1 MARAKKAATRRP
13 LRRKTVTR
21 TQLLHDVEELWCAL
35 SAAVALFQSR
45 SASQRGLTLTDLQA
59 IDVLAREGG
68 VCASDL
74 AEECGLTP
82 GAITGMLNRLER
94 AGVARRF
101 RDEADARRLVIRAV
115 EEQPGRQCRIPQA
128 FARVAGSFSDAD
140 LRSIRRFLSE
150 SAQAIRREAE
160 TIPGERD

>member
-1 MARAKKAATRRP
+1 MARAKNATTKRPVKRR
-13 LRRKTVTR
+13 TIAR
-21 TQLLHDVEELWCAL
+21 TQLLNDVEELWCAL

-45 SASQRGLTLTDLQA
+45 SAAKRGLTMSDLQA
-59 IDVLAREGG
+59 IDVLAHEGD

-115 EEQPGRQCRIPQA
+115 EEQPGKQCRIPQA
-128 FARVAGSFSDAD
+128 FAKVAASFSDAD

-160 TIPGERD
+160 TIPGERG